1 MSVNSEN
8 MAKRNAVE
16 AESIENLGTYFS
28 RLIALNPSLLRFVR
42 GLSTSDLVAM
52 ISLVHSQSNS
62 GNPVCAPSE
71 FVSEVEQVVSHKEW
85 KQLQKMLQEW
95 ACAIESEVDT
105 LLSWHETAQL
115 VMGLLWETLLISE
128 CERRSAEL

>member
-8 MAKRNAVE
+8 MSKRNAVE

-52 ISLVHSQSNS
+52 TSLVHSESNS
-62 GNPVCAPSE
+62 GSPVLRA
-71 FVSEVEQVVSHKEW
+71 
-85 KQLQKMLQEW
+85 L
-95 ACAIESEVDT
+95 
-105 LLSWHETAQL
+105 
-115 VMGLLWETLLISE
+115 
-128 CERRSAEL
+128 